1 MNNRLNNEEFL
12 REILIKNLDE
22 KEYVYIKSKII
33 NSWEQDNDY
42 VLIFENMSPMCISY
56 MIDKEE
62 VKKEIRIRKL
72 KKILEN

>member
-42 VLIFENMSPMCISY
+42 VLIFESMSPMCISY